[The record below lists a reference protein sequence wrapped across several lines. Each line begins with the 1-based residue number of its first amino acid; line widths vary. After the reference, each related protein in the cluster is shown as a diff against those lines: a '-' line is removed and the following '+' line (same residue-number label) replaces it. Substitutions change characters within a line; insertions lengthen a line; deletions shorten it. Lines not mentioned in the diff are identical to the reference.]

1 MLKKTMTYED
11 YNGVPRTEDFYFNL
25 TPAEVTE
32 MELSVDGGLVE
43 MINRV
48 VAAQD
53 GKLAACYAV
62 FEDAWQ
68 VSMSAAYDN
77 WPSDNA
83 QRGAW
88 LVIP

>member
-43 MINRV
+43 MINAYSDLFMELATDAK
-48 VAAQD
+48 AA
-53 GKLAACYAV
+53 AAFV
-62 FEDAWQ
+62 K
-68 VSMSAAYDN
+68 
-77 WPSDNA
+77 
-83 QRGAW
+83 G
-88 LVIP
+88 VIQQPKKAPAPAPQN